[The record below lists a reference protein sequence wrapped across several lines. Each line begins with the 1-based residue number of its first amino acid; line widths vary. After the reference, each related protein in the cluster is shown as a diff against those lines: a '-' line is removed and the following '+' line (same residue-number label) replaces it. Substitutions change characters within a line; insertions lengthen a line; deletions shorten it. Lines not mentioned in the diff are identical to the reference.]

1 MIAYVDS
8 SVLLRVALA
17 QANALPEWKQIDR
30 GVASALITT
39 ESLRTLDRARLRTHL
54 PDIEVARRRATILA
68 LIDSLELVEVDAIV
82 LDRAAQPMP
91 TELGTLDAIHLASAL
106 LWRDATGIEPLM
118 ATHDA
123 ALGLAAQAHG
133 FAVVGSA
140 TRIP

>member
-17 QANALPEWKQIDR
+17 QSNALPEWRHIDR
-30 GVASALITT
+30 GVSSTLIST
-39 ESLRTLDRARLRTHL
+39 ESLRTLDRVRIRAGLS
-54 PDIEVARRRATILA
+54 DIEVARRRATVLS
-68 LIDSLELVEVDAIV
+68 LIDSLELIDVDSTV

-106 LWRDATGIEPLM
+106 LWKDAMSIDPVM

-123 ALGLAAQAHG
+123 ALGIAAQAHG
-133 FAVVGSA
+133 LKVFG
-140 TRIP
+140 T